1 MGYFHCNSSTA
12 AHLDTVIIIIFI
24 FWVFGRHFVLSS
36 MQLFKPHTWTQ
47 MLIVIF
53 LDCNSCSRTFGLH
66 AHLDP
71 LEYKGIILDVY
82 IFSHF
87 KIFSPKYNGGGV
99 ENTQACGHQLPWEL
113 CYVQGRAPQ
122 NSGQRPHKL
131 CPTHSTVKKGGFRK
145 EFRA

>member
-1 MGYFHCNSSTA
+1 
-12 AHLDTVIIIIFI
+12 
-24 FWVFGRHFVLSS
+24 
-36 MQLFKPHTWTQ
+36 

-71 LEYKGIILDVY
+71 LEYKGIILDLY

-131 CPTHSTVKKGGFRK
+131 CPTHSTGKKGGIPQRIPGLKGLPVIMANGSNLVFWGVNELVVSVAK
-145 EFRA
+145 PGMTI